1 MPPGRIG
8 VACSATPG
16 PHPLACCAASRP
28 GTQQRRCRRPGYR
41 PAQPA
46 RHETGRRTAKGQ
58 AELAVGAVTVVADL
72 TPTTLCDTAGVREM
86 QLAYWSAAVKGIEL
100 RVVVPSRLMLQF
112 TWTGLDRVLAVYPS
126 VSAAV
131 AAAGQTAGD

>member
-1 MPPGRIG
+1 MKR
-8 VACSATPG
+8 A
-16 PHPLACCAASRP
+16 
-28 GTQQRRCRRPGYR
+28 
-41 PAQPA
+41 
-46 RHETGRRTAKGQ
+46 RRTAKGQ